1 MHPEPKT
8 ICFATEADRLK
19 VKENLPSN
27 TSAATAA
34 KKTRNW
40 HELFKNQKRQKR

>member
-1 MHPEPKT
+1 MRPDPKT
-8 ICFATEADRLK
+8 ICFATEADRQK
-19 VKENLPSN
+19 AEKNLP
-27 TSAATAA
+27 TDDSAAA

>member
-8 ICFATEADRLK
+8 ICFTTETDQQK
-19 VKENLPSN
+19 VKKNIPTDTN
-27 TSAATAA
+27 AATTA

>member
-1 MHPEPKT
+1 MRLDPKT
-8 ICFATEADRLK
+8 VCFATEADRQK
-19 VKENLPSN
+19 AKKNLP
-27 TSAATAA
+27 TDDSAAA